1 MKNTAL
7 AAKFNDTETEQ
18 ASLLFHFSRGC
29 NNFPRVVTTEQK
41 NKRLLSYSVPET
53 VQHKTEYRRP
63 ITESTG
69 YLIKSS
75 NG

>member
-41 NKRLLSYSVPET
+41 KQTAVILQRSRNSAT
-53 VQHKTEYRRP
+53 
-63 ITESTG
+63 
-69 YLIKSS
+69 
-75 NG
+75 